1 MAAKQNKQRIQP
13 TEKTSRFL
21 NCLRNCTDTATFTA
35 ATNAACDKGLE
46 AIIPPQPRVLTLSQ
60 KINTGV
66 PFHLSKKDLCA
77 LV

>member
-1 MAAKQNKQRIQP
+1 MAARQNKQRIQP

-35 ATNAACDKGLE
+35 ASNAACDKGLE

>member
-1 MAAKQNKQRIQP
+1 MAARQNKQRIQP

-21 NCLRNCTDTATFTA
+21 NCLRNCTDTATLTA
-35 ATNAACDKGLE
+35 GTSAAYDKGLE

-66 PFHLSKKDLCA
+66 PFHLSKKIY
-77 LV
+77 VH

>member
-1 MAAKQNKQRIQP
+1 MAARQNKQSIQP
-13 TEKTSRFL
+13 KGKTSRFL

-35 ATNAACDKGLE
+35 ATSAAYDKGLE
-46 AIIPPQPRVLTLSQ
+46 AIIPPQPRVFTLSQ

-77 LV
+77 PV

>member
-1 MAAKQNKQRIQP
+1 MAARQNKQRIQP

-21 NCLRNCTDTATFTA
+21 NCLRNCSDTATFTA

-66 PFHLSKKDLCA
+66 PFHLSKKIY
-77 LV
+77 VH